1 MSSLWM
7 APKNQD
13 PRDQEKK
20 KKERNSFRSPT
31 GWKTGWTLHLRLREA
46 ENIRTT
52 RNTNRWFLIVVLDG
66 DRDPMR

>member
-20 KKERNSFRSPT
+20 KKKERNSFRSPT
-31 GWKTGWTLHLRLREA
+31 GWKTGWTLTLTIER
-46 ENIRTT
+46 
-52 RNTNRWFLIVVLDG
+52 G
-66 DRDPMR
+66 GKY